1 MAYRSARCGYHG
13 AMVGFPAARL
23 ADPTTHDLLVPS
35 GVIGPPVTPP
45 TQGPVLIEGL
55 PAAYVTCTVVCAGT
69 TSFGPAHP
77 PPPPGT
83 PVPIV
88 MGTTSVLINGKPAAR
103 WAPSG
108 DIGACGVFL
117 GDAKLAAARTV
128 LIGGPSVGPAGLPF
142 KRLPNG
148 DLQLGN
154 AIIIEGSEEFQA
166 RVAARL
172 LTVASVPSGVAML
185 GLVDGSGKSMTI
197 KEFTGPN
204 SFAGPH
210 SFEDATAAGQPV
222 FDGAGQPINTWL
234 GLGPQ
239 ATGTGQGSDVTLE
252 YNPTLTLPNPA
263 DPANPMPSDAVL
275 FHEMN
280 HGQHQM
286 RSTYDGSPKAGW
298 TTQEEQNTIS
308 TGVPSEAS
316 YLKEQGYPWQ
326 RADHDTT
333 FVPNP

>member
-1 MAYRSARCGYHG
+1 
-13 AMVGFPAARL
+13 MVGFPAARL
-23 ADPTTHDLLVPS
+23 VDPTTHDMLVPS
-35 GVIGPPVTPP
+35 GVIAAPAIPP
-45 TQGPVLIEGL
+45 TAGPVMIDGM

-69 TSFGPAHP
+69 TSLGPAHP

-88 MGTTSVLINGKPAAR
+88 MGSSSVLIHGKLAAR

-117 GDAKLAAARTV
+117 GDPKLMAARTV
-128 LIGGPSVGPAGLPF
+128 LIGGPSMGPAGLPF
-142 KRLPNG
+142 RKLPNG
-148 DLQLGN
+148 NLQLGN
-154 AIIIEGSEEFQA
+154 AITIEGSEEFQA

-172 LTVASVPSGVAML
+172 LTVASVPSGVTL
-185 GLVDGSGKSMTI
+185 LTSIDGSAKAMTI

-204 SFAGPH
+204 SFAGPT
-210 SFEDATAAGQPV
+210 SFEDATPAGQPV
-222 FDGAGQPINTWL
+222 FYGNGTPVNTPL
-234 GLGPQ
+234 GTQ
-239 ATGTGQGSDVTLE
+239 ATGTGTGSDVTVQ

-263 DPANPMPSDAVL
+263 DPSNPMPSDAVL

-280 HGQHQM
+280 HGEHQM
-286 RSTYDGSPKAGW
+286 NGTYDGSPKPGW

-308 TGVPSEAS
+308 TGAPSEAD
-316 YLKEQGYPWQ
+316 YLREQGYPWQ